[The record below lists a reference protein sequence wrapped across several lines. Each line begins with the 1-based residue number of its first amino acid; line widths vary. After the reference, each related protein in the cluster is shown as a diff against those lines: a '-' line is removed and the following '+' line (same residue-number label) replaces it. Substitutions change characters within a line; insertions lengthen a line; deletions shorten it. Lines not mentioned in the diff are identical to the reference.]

1 MKFARLLRVDHK
13 LTSRL
18 VHGPADF
25 GLRVAHSA
33 CHEVGTS
40 TEHGEYISTLKQDIH
55 AHRLYFRSQVEAMD
69 NLSLSTRTRAPTDI
83 NDIDLARPVAALAET
98 ISKAMSGLYA
108 LHVAIGRSGG
118 EASSALVEFV
128 ECKQLIRNHWAALES
143 FLQHSLGYARD
154 YLGLCQSLQHENQAQ
169 YMVLASAILAHAQ
182 QIRGEIFRFQPAYTQ
197 MVKEFN
203 AKEPAVKS
211 RGSDKPVN
219 GSSFDASI
227 SSFVVASHAALYPEI
242 GKSFKA
248 ASAALCGSL
257 VPIADISAFW
267 DQHTYNLIALSR
279 SEEELKR
286 LTQNRSYFDME
297 ITRWKAYRTALHDG
311 VYSITSSSDAMMV
324 TPMIQESN
332 WRRRLGR
339 FFPKRRTTNPVTGRS
354 EIPAVEIG
362 GPNAEYDS
370 LKNPF
375 NVLILSRTT
384 YTINACLESFSQR
397 FGQNSLMHRLG
408 IYDRLYRLAQQY
420 MATLSDMEALS
431 NAAIEFCTAVQ
442 ASMQS
447 RGRAETSVY
456 MRNSAQMCSSK
467 ISEILPVYQ
476 DLSCQLQQELSR
488 TLSRQHADTPSP
500 NSDDWNPDLLIRSIR
515 ALKDRELLACIHSTL
530 ERLIHLLTKF
540 RTFWFN
546 MAADVD
552 QFRSYGRVGSSM
564 SQQITPVWQR
574 VEVLLHE
581 YKSELGRAKTL
592 AFACTPSNEKGRE
605 SAPTFFKRRRNTVG
619 SSDISTLS

>member
-397 FGQNSLMHRLG
+397 FGTPL
-408 IYDRLYRLAQQY
+408 
-420 MATLSDMEALS
+420 
-431 NAAIEFCTAVQ
+431 CTALEYMTAFIGLLNNTWPRYQIWRLSQTLPLNSVPLSKRVCKAVEEQ
-442 ASMQS
+442 RHPYTCATAHRCAAAKYLRYCRYTKTSVANCSKNLVGRCRDSMQTLHRRIQMIGTQIS
-447 RGRAETSVY
+447 LFVLSGR
-456 MRNSAQMCSSK
+456 SK
-467 ISEILPVYQ
+467 IGSSWL
-476 DLSCQLQQELSR
+476 
-488 TLSRQHADTPSP
+488 A
-500 NSDDWNPDLLIRSIR
+500 SIR
-515 ALKDRELLACIHSTL
+515 PWNDSFI
-530 ERLIHLLTKF
+530 
-540 RTFWFN
+540 
-546 MAADVD
+546 
-552 QFRSYGRVGSSM
+552 Y
-564 SQQITPVWQR
+564 
-574 VEVLLHE
+574 
-581 YKSELGRAKTL
+581 
-592 AFACTPSNEKGRE
+592 
-605 SAPTFFKRRRNTVG
+605 
-619 SSDISTLS
+619 